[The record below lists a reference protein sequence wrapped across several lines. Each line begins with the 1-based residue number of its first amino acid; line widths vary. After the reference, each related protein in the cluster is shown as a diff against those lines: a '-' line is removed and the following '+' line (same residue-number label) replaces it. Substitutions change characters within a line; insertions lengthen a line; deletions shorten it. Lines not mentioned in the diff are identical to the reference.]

1 MTDVHPSIRVMQIF
15 ETLFQ
20 SLSGTWPEKDLKT
33 PRRYVDYGEEEEAI
47 DELIALGLK
56 DRRGFTAE
64 QIELIEELIEI
75 IKMKD
80 LLWVDKLRIYKRD
93 KAGRGA

>member
-1 MTDVHPSIRVMQIF
+1 MQIF

-56 DRRGFTAE
+56 DRRGFTA
-64 QIELIEELIEI
+64 
-75 IKMKD
+75 
-80 LLWVDKLRIYKRD
+80 
-93 KAGRGA
+93 